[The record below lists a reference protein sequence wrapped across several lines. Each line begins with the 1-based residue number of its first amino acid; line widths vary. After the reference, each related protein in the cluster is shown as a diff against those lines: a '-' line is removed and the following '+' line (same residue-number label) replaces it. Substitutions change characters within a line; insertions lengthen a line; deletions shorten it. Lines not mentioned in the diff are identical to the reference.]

1 MFTFG
6 SQINPALGRQDF
18 SAILQGGQARAQ
30 GIARAGEIQG
40 QAIAQVAETLG
51 RAGIQAAGTYFQNKE
66 KNAVL
71 EGKNAQLFN
80 ALASDPS
87 TNGAIL
93 RSPTIQKA
101 IAQRDQK
108 GGLDLSG
115 NTKLFAEL
123 STAYDL
129 AKERQDLAQKKIY
142 SDAAAQQARLQLE
155 EANRLKAEREK
166 TANFFTEVGALGR
179 APTAK
184 DMLTLGI
191 SNGLPVETLRSMY
204 GLAADQEKFS
214 QDVQESAARVA
225 LVKQQA
231 AEAKR
236 RVTAYKATAE
246 RFGENGYISQTADDG
261 STIYQ
266 FFDPVSGSVKTD
278 VVQAKDSPASVK
290 AMEARFSKTREI
302 MGKYLPL
309 LDPSIRGTPEAIKQ
323 RNELAEEYNIYNK
336 DPAGTG
342 FDRQYLDNLW
352 NVSPSAVEVNEPVPT
367 GKGSNI
373 KNVSNAPAGAK
384 PTAAA
389 APGNAAATTP
399 ASPFANLG
407 LAASSTGFMGGSQPF
422 AAPTQTSTLASTQ
435 TSAQDASIG
444 TPVPPPAPN
453 VVLPSRGADLAM
465 AGATTGFMGP
475 DSARLLAIPPRP
487 RPEPS
492 AIPFGMERTEP
503 SFRPVGDVGQEIDRV
518 FEVGAKAVGESA
530 KKVSRNFVNQVV
542 PELKKGAEVTLRAAK
557 QMVSV
562 PAENFEKMVVPGLEQ
577 VGRDGIRLVKALA
590 GIDDYTPSKES
601 ISRLPSGKVMSIT
614 QILADPEA
622 AGFGP
627 AVAATALT
635 TMQLDP
641 KAKRIANELL
651 EEYERNNAP
660 GQGRAPI
667 SSLRPSNAKVGNE
680 DSLYGMPKLR
690 RGDAINQV
698 SERPIAFRPQYSK
711 AELEKSR
718 KESRSLTDKM
728 MRDQEQLRQLEQMM
742 RSRRSRR

>member
-1 MFTFG
+1 MAIIG
-6 SQINPALGRQDF
+6 QGVQAGLGRIDY
-18 SAILQGGQARAQ
+18 SPYMQGAVAGAQSMAQ
-30 GIARAGEIQG
+30 GIAG
-40 QAIAQVAETLG
+40 LG
-51 RAGIQAAGTYFQNKE
+51 KGIGKGVEDYFQNKE

-71 EGKNAQLFN
+71 EGRNSQLFN

-87 TNGAIL
+87 TNGVIN
-93 RSPTIQKA
+93 RSPTIQKL

-108 GGLDLSG
+108 GGLDLNN

-142 SDAAAQQARLQLE
+142 SDAAAQQTRLQLE

-236 RVTAYKATAE
+236 RVTAYRATAE
-246 RFGENGYISQTADDG
+246 RFGENGYISQKAEDG

-352 NVSPSAVEVNEPVPT
+352 NVSPSAVEVDEPVPT

-453 VVLPSRGADLAM
+453 VVLPSESNELGKLLGKALKNEAAVNPLLGLLAKVSQKAPEMREAAAVAKPEIDRMAQSLMSRGPSDAALAAMQTVGATNFM
-465 AGATTGFMGP
+465 AGAAGRLMQEKPQRTMSEINQSLNEGFRNLGRNV
-475 DSARLLAIPPRP
+475 DLAVADIEAKARFRKG
-487 RPEPS
+487 RPEGLFSPEKRVLLPS
-492 AIPFGMERTEP
+492 DLARQYE
-503 SFRPVGDVGQEIDRV
+503 
-518 FEVGAKAVGESA
+518 GES
-530 KKVSRNFVNQVV
+530 V
-542 PELKKGAEVTLRAAK
+542 
-557 QMVSV
+557 
-562 PAENFEKMVVPGLEQ
+562 
-577 VGRDGIRLVKALA
+577 
-590 GIDDYTPSKES
+590 
-601 ISRLPSGKVMSIT
+601 SRLPSGKVMSIT
-614 QILADPEA
+614 QILDDPEA
-622 AGFGP
+622 AGLGP
-627 AVAATALT
+627 TLAATALT

-660 GQGRAPI
+660 TKGRAPVY
-667 SSLRPSNAKVGNE
+667 SLRPSKATAADE
-680 DSLYGMPKLR
+680 ESLYGMPKLR

-711 AELEKSR
+711 PELETSR

>member
-1 MFTFG
+1 MLNYG
-6 SQINPALGRQDF
+6 SQINAALGRQDF
-18 SAILQGGQARAQ
+18 SAILQGAQNQAKAMGQAAAIRAQ
-30 GIARAGEIQG
+30 GISQLGSSAV
-40 QAIAQVAETLG
+40 QAFNTYAE
-51 RAGIQAAGTYFQNKE
+51 NKE

-71 EGKNAQLFN
+71 EGKNTQLFN
-80 ALASDPS
+80 AIASDPA
-87 TNGAIL
+87 TNGVIN
-93 RSPTIQKA
+93 RSPTIQKL

-108 GGLDLSG
+108 GGLDLTN

-166 TANFFTEVGALGR
+166 TSKFLTEVGALGR
-179 APTAK
+179 PPSSK

-191 SNGLPVETLRSMY
+191 ANGLPVETLRSMY
-204 GLAADQEKFS
+204 GLAADQEKFN

-225 LVKQQA
+225 LVNQQA

-236 RVTAYKATAE
+236 RVEAYKATAD
-246 RFGENGYISQTADDG
+246 RFGEKGYASQKAEDG
-261 STIYQ
+261 SIIYQ
-266 FFDPVSGSVKTD
+266 FFDPVSGSVKYET
-278 VVQAKDSPASVK
+278 VQPKEAPASVK
-290 AMEARFSKTREI
+290 TMEARFTKTREI

-352 NVSPSAVEVNEPVPT
+352 NTNPSAVDVDEPVPT

-373 KNVSNAPAGAK
+373 KNVSNATAGAK

-518 FEVGAKAVGESA
+518 FEVGAKVVGESA
-530 KKVSRNFVNQVV
+530 KKVSRNFVKINQSLNEGFRNLGRNVDLAV
-542 PELKKGAEVTLRAAK
+542 ADIDAKARFRKGRPEGLFSPEKRVLLPSDLARQYEGE
-557 QMVSV
+557 SV
-562 PAENFEKMVVPGLEQ
+562 
-577 VGRDGIRLVKALA
+577 
-590 GIDDYTPSKES
+590 
-601 ISRLPSGKVMSIT
+601 SRLPSGKVMSIT
-614 QILADPEA
+614 QILDDPEA
-622 AGFGP
+622 AGLGP
-627 AVAATALT
+627 TLAATALT

-660 GQGRAPI
+660 TKGRAPVY
-667 SSLRPSNAKVGNE
+667 SLRPSKATAADE
-680 DSLYGMPKLR
+680 ESLYGMPKLR